1 MTVLLTGGSGF
12 IGSALVLYL
21 LAHTGKR
28 VVNFDKLTYAAHPDS
43 LAEAAGHPR
52 YEFVRGD
59 VCDRAA
65 LDAVFA
71 RCRPTAVIHLAAESH
86 VDRSI
91 SGAADF
97 MQTNI
102 LGSYTLLE
110 AARAYFQTM
119 PSAARAAFRFLH
131 VSTDEVFGDADGT
144 AAFAEHSPYAP
155 SSPYSASKASADHLA
170 LAWQRTYGLPV
181 IVSHCS
187 NNFGPRQF
195 PEKLIPLTI
204 VRALAGETLP
214 IYGDGLQIRDWLFV
228 DDHIRGLLAV
238 LENGQIGQRYLMGG
252 GNERSNL
259 QTVQAVCSL
268 LDRLAPAKPQGIAA
282 YADLIRFVAD
292 RPGHDRRYAVDSGK
306 IRRELGWQPQESFEG
321 GLEKTVRWYLDKRQ
335 WWQSIAEGS
344 YRAA

>member
-1 MTVLLTGGSGF
+1 MTILLTGGSGF
-12 IGSALVLYL
+12 IGSALVYHL
-21 LAHTGKR
+21 LRNTDKR
-28 VVNFDKLTYAAHPDS
+28 IVNFDKLTYAAHPFS
-43 LAEAAGHPR
+43 LAEAAAHPR
-52 YEFVRGD
+52 YGFVRGD

-71 RCRPTAVIHLAAESH
+71 RYRPDAVIHLAAESH

-97 MQTNI
+97 VQTNI
-102 LGSYTLLE
+102 LGTYTLLE
-110 AARAYFQTM
+110 AARAYRQTL
-119 PSAARAAFRFLH
+119 PSEKQAAFRLLH

-214 IYGDGLQIRDWLFV
+214 VYGDGRQIRDWLFV
-228 DDHIRGLLAV
+228 DDHARGLLAV

-252 GNERSNL
+252 GNEHSNL
-259 QTVQAVCSL
+259 HTVQAVCSL
-268 LDRLAPAKPQGIAA
+268 LDRLAPEKPRGITH

-292 RPGHDRRYAVDSGK
+292 RPGHDRRYAVDSSR
-306 IRRELGWQPQESFEG
+306 IRRELGWRPQESFED
-321 GLEKTVRWYLDKRQ
+321 GLEKTVRWYLDNRK
-335 WWQSIAEGS
+335 WWQSIADGS
-344 YRAA
+344 YRTE